1 MEKINH
7 LNTEQ
12 LHYLKK
18 NMENRIT
25 MTTPKQRLI
34 KIIQSNIDTHIENVF
49 ASFYLTPEQ
58 TQELI
63 TLSKEQDLAAEVV
76 TNAYV
81 LNMSDEEMEDYVTA
95 IEKVYSYQE
104 KVGATIVDSTE
115 KVMERFMETNQ
126 QVFLKNV

>member
-1 MEKINH
+1 
-7 LNTEQ
+7 
-12 LHYLKK
+12 
-18 NMENRIT
+18 MENKIT

-49 ASFYLTPEQ
+49 ANFFLTPEQ

-126 QVFLKNV
+126 QVFLKMVEDNLPDDEDGVTDNKE

>member
-1 MEKINH
+1 
-7 LNTEQ
+7 
-12 LHYLKK
+12 
-18 NMENRIT
+18 MENRIT

>member
-1 MEKINH
+1 
-7 LNTEQ
+7 
-12 LHYLKK
+12 
-18 NMENRIT
+18 

-126 QVFLKNV
+126 QVFLKMFEDNLPDDEDDVTSNKE

>member
-1 MEKINH
+1 
-7 LNTEQ
+7 
-12 LHYLKK
+12 
-18 NMENRIT
+18 MENRIT

-126 QVFLKNV
+126 QVFLKMFEDNLPDDEDDVTSNKE